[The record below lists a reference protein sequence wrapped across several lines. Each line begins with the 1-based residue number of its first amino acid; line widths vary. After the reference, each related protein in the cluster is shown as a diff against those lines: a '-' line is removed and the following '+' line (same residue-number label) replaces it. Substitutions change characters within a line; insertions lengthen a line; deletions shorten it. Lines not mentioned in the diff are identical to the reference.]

1 MVTFMPF
8 EIIRPDT
15 LPDGLDAIVV
25 SVPRE
30 GGLFAP
36 KAGTAKAYQIR
47 DARARW
53 ELRAVRPAWNGGSRR
68 EGEILKR
75 CYLEGMRLA
84 VLHGCASVAL
94 YPLAAEEPD
103 FPKSLDYQVALDAV
117 REFLSSHELQVYVI
131 SGSREKSALR
141 EQQRDELNRLLS
153 SMGETRFIPPEDHT
167 QDSGPKVPPRD
178 WEWELRHQSVW
189 ALHTN
194 EDGTTELV
202 HMPPLDEPDC
212 GALREPLPPSMP
224 APCAAPPSQAQGH
237 TAPMP
242 PAPSVKRASMATGRL
257 PDLSHPGLTE
267 LLEQTDAGFSDTL
280 LRLIDA
286 SGKKDSEIY
295 TRANVSRQH
304 FSKIRNNP
312 AYRPTKATAVAF
324 AIALQLNLEQTKDL
338 LGRAGIALTNS
349 SKFDVI
355 IMYFIRQGIYDI
367 YEINTALFAYD
378 QNLLGA

>member
-1 MVTFMPF
+1 MVTLMPF
-8 EIIRPDT
+8 EIIKPDA
-15 LPDGLDAIVV
+15 LPRELDAMVV

-36 KAGTAKAYQIR
+36 KAGTAKAYPVR
-47 DARARW
+47 DARASW
-53 ELRAVRPAWNGGSRR
+53 EIRAVRPAWKGGNRR
-68 EGEILKR
+68 EGELLKK

-84 VLHGCASVAL
+84 VLNGCASVAL
-94 YPLAAEEPD
+94 YPLAADEPD
-103 FPKSLDYQVALDAV
+103 FPKPLDYQIALDAV
-117 REFLSSHELQVYVI
+117 REFLITHELQVYVI
-131 SGSREKSALR
+131 AGSLEKSTLLVR
-141 EQQRDELNRLLS
+141 RKDELNRLLS
-153 SMGETRFIPPEDHT
+153 SMGETKFIPPEDHA
-167 QDSGPKVPPRD
+167 QDSGPKIPDRD
-178 WEWELRHQSVW
+178 WDWELRHQSVW
-189 ALHTN
+189 ALQTN

-202 HMPPLDEPDC
+202 HMPPPDEPEFD
-212 GALREPLPPSMP
+212 ASREPLPPSMP
-224 APCAAPPSQAQGH
+224 APCEASPSQAQRR

-355 IMYFIRQGIYDI
+355 IMYFIGQGIYDI
-367 YEINTALFAYD
+367 YEINAALFAYD
-378 QNLLGA
+378 QSLLGA